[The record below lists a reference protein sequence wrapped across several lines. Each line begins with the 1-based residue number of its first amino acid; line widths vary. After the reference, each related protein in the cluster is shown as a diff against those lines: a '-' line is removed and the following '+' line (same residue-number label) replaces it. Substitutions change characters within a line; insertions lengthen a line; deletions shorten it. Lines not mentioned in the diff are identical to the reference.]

1 MGVESGGR
9 RNVPGEQS
17 LERMIGERLRTFR
30 LRRGFTQRTLARHV
44 AGGVDLSY
52 IGRIERGEQLPSLK
66 VLQKLSGALGVPLR
80 EFFDVEPP
88 ARSSAAGDLQEPL
101 WRNLQRVPRRDL
113 PILLAIARTLAKRRG
128 TGSGFKPADV
138 TGRVAAESRRRY
150 RVKRARRRSA
160 R

>member
-1 MGVESGGR
+1 VEVESGGR
-9 RNVPGEQS
+9 RSVSGGRS

-30 LRRGFTQRTLARHV
+30 LRRGFTQRSLAGHV

-52 IGRIERGEQLPSLK
+52 VGRIERGEQLPSLK
-66 VLQKLSGALGVPLR
+66 VLRKLGGALGISPGD
-80 EFFDVEPP
+80 FFE
-88 ARSSAAGDLQEPL
+88 SEPL
-101 WRNLQRVPRRDL
+101 VSAPVADRVQDSLWRALQRVPRRDL
-113 PILLAIARTLAKRRG
+113 PILLAIAQALAKRRG

-150 RVKRARRRSA
+150 RVKRAHRRSA

>member
-1 MGVESGGR
+1 MPGG
-9 RNVPGEQS
+9 QS

-66 VLQKLSGALGVPLR
+66 VLQKLSEALDVSLR
-80 EFFDVEPP
+80 EFFD
-88 ARSSAAGDLQEPL
+88 SEPL
-101 WRNLQRVPRRDL
+101 ASSPVAGRVQGSLWRTLQRVPPRDF
-113 PILLAIARTLAKRRG
+113 PILLAIARTLAKRRS

-138 TGRVAAESRRRY
+138 TGRVAAEPRRRY
-150 RVKRARRRSA
+150 RVKRAGRRPGR
-160 R
+160 